1 MSRASF
7 EAVEAE
13 LKEILGGIRQI
24 MKFLPDA
31 AGDRRRV
38 LVNEVEQSIDEAR
51 ACLKRL
57 SAASAGRRSEMDED
71 PKILNGKVRAY
82 EADIQ
87 RIERELL
94 VGVTTPG
101 ATLSDRIDEEEEEE
115 GRQRARGVEALQRA
129 EKAGDGLRKAER
141 TGLETES
148 IGVGIISDLHGQRE
162 QLEAADRNLYHIDD
176 NMKAARKKLRE
187 LYFRIIADK
196 AILITIIVIQI
207 LVLFLIIF
215 FKWIY

>member
-1 MSRASF
+1 MSRARF
-7 EAVEAE
+7 ETVEAE
-13 LKEILGGIRQI
+13 LKEILGGIRQV

-57 SAASAGRRSEMDED
+57 SAAAGRHSETDGETRS
-71 PKILNGKVRAY
+71 LNDKVRAY

-94 VGVTTPG
+94 VGITTPG
-101 ATLSDRIDEEEEEE
+101 ATLSDRIDEEE

-129 EKAGDGLRKAER
+129 EKTGEGLRRAER
-141 TGLETES
+141 TGLETEN
-148 IGVGIISDLHGQRE
+148 IGMGIISDLHGQRE
-162 QLEAADRNLYHIDD
+162 QLEAADRNLYRVDD

-196 AILITIIVIQI
+196 AILVTIIVIQI